1 MKRFLA
7 IVLGIIMILSFAAC
21 GKKGDGGS
29 GSGSSSKRE
38 SETVSESKN
47 NGTESSEID
56 SSESGSDNSTT
67 ESIAKEKKII
77 VVYFSATNNTE
88 RVAGIIANTT
98 GGTLFELT
106 PVNPYSQAD
115 LNYNSSTSRVSREHN
130 DESLRDIELTKVTP
144 EEWNTY
150 DIVFLG
156 YPIWWGIAA
165 WPVNNFVKGNDFTGK
180 TVIPFATAAS
190 SPIGNSASL
199 LKEMAGTGNW
209 LSGERFISG
218 ASESSVKNW
227 LNQLEF

>member
-1 MKRFLA
+1 M
-7 IVLGIIMILSFAAC
+7 
-21 GKKGDGGS
+21 
-29 GSGSSSKRE
+29 
-38 SETVSESKN
+38 
-47 NGTESSEID
+47 
-56 SSESGSDNSTT
+56 
-67 ESIAKEKKII
+67 
-77 VVYFSATNNTE
+77 
-88 RVAGIIANTT
+88 
-98 GGTLFELT
+98 FELT

-218 ASESSVKNW
+218 ASESSVKN
-227 LNQLEF
+227 